1 MGADVPEPAW
11 GGGRRTVRTSL
22 WVKTLGSK
30 WVLLFLS
37 DNLRRWKEVWGM
49 EADNAKENTGH

>member
-1 MGADVPEPAW
+1 M
-11 GGGRRTVRTSL
+11 RTSL

-30 WVLLFLS
+30 WMLLFLS
-37 DNLRRWKEVWGM
+37 NNPRRWKEVWGM

>member
-1 MGADVPEPAW
+1 M
-11 GGGRRTVRTSL
+11 GGGWTVRTSL